1 MVVVD
6 CNVLAHLLID
16 GVETPRARALLE
28 QDADWH
34 SDALVLIE
42 LCNVLATAT
51 RTRGLSATSAS
62 AVLTQAQG
70 VIDAGL
76 HGAGHQ
82 ETLDMAG
89 RHKVSA
95 YDARYLVIA
104 RDLDSP
110 LVTEDARLRAAAPK
124 LTRSLAAAVGY

>member
-1 MVVVD
+1 MIVVD

-42 LCNVLATAT
+42 LSNVLATAM
-51 RTRGLSATSAS
+51 RTRGLSTRNAGV
-62 AVLTQAQG
+62 VLAQAQG
-70 VIDAGL
+70 VIEPGL
-76 HGAGHQ
+76 HAAGHH
-82 ETLDMAG
+82 EALELAA
-89 RHKVSA
+89 HYKVSA

-104 RDLDSP
+104 RDLDSK
-110 LVTEDARLRAAAPK
+110 LVTEDARLRAAAPR
-124 LTRSLAAAVGY
+124 LTRSLADAVGY

>member
-42 LCNVLATAT
+42 LCNVLATAM
-51 RTRGLSATSAS
+51 RTRGLSPTSAS

-76 HGAGHQ
+76 HGAGHH
-82 ETLDMAG
+82 ETLDMAA

-110 LVTEDARLRAAAPK
+110 LVTEDARLRTAAPK
-124 LTRSLAAAVGY
+124 LTRSLATAVGY